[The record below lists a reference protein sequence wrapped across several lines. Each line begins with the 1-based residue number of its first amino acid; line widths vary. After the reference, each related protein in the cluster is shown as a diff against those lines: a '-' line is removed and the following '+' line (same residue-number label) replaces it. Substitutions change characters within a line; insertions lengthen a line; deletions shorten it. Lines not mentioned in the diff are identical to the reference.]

1 MDDLNDLFFFSAVV
15 RYNGFSAASRATG
28 VEKTRLSRRVAELEK
43 RLGVRLL
50 RRSTRSMTLT
60 EAGERFYQQC
70 QKVVDDAE
78 QAYESIAE
86 LKNEPS
92 GKVKLSCPVILA
104 QSYLAPILSGYME
117 AFPKVSL
124 LVVATNRQINFVEER
139 FDLALRVTPAIEDS
153 PSLVARELGG
163 ASRILV
169 ASPDYLARNGLP
181 EKPEDLNSLHII
193 SDIQEDEVQWLLS
206 TADGQSH
213 TLQPT
218 PRLISNDLRVQV
230 EAAIDG
236 VGIALLPEPIATAA
250 LRDGQLIHVLPQWM
264 GSRHTIYLVYPR
276 PRGMLPSVRSLI
288 DYLVEEIPKTVND

>member
-1 MDDLNDLFFFSAVV
+1 MDDLNDLFFFCAVV
-15 RYNGFSAASRATG
+15 KHNGFSAAARAIG
-28 VEKTRLSRRVAELEK
+28 VEKTRLSRRVADLEK
-43 RLGVRLL
+43 RLGLRLL

-104 QSYLAPILSGYME
+104 QSYLAPILSGFME
-117 AFPKVSL
+117 AYPKVSL
-124 LVVATNRQINFVEER
+124 LVVATNRQINFIEER

-153 PSLVARELGG
+153 ASLVARELGG

-169 ASPDYLARNGLP
+169 ASPDFLERNGHP
-181 EKPEDLNSLHII
+181 EKPEDLNAQAII
-193 SDIQEDEVQWLLS
+193 SDIQDGEVQWALS
-206 TADGQSH
+206 TADGHSH
-213 TLQPT
+213 TLDLT
-218 PRLISNDLRVQV
+218 PRLVTNDLRVQV
-230 EAAIDG
+230 EAAADG
-236 VGIALLPEPIATAA
+236 VGIALLPEPIASDA
-250 LRDGQLIHVLPQWM
+250 LRTGELIHVLPEWS

-288 DYLVEEIPKTVND
+288 DYLVEEIPKTLDD